1 MNGRSEVFIMVDKKL
16 NYEVDDI
23 LFDYKL
29 FDTLRAID
37 EHKSQRKA
45 ASSLNISHTV
55 LNRRILN
62 AENSL
67 NKKLVTVS
75 NKGSSLTEYARGILS
90 DYEIYEQRLD
100 DDDVITI
107 SGGFVSCEFLRQ
119 LAMAYRIDV
128 RILQTDMH
136 SAIKLTNQGM
146 VDILSFDDPVRAYMM
161 NLEPTPLARDNLL
174 LLSNKKEEFR
184 DVHDLDGLKFVEVEE
199 SAHRL
204 AWNTLA
210 DYDLD
215 FDIVRVVNSFHE
227 AIKLVEEDDSLY
239 TFVNK
244 SMSYRCQ
251 YTYDVISKQTQHIIS
266 ALNVKNDTSIENFLN
281 FASHRAQ
288 KLTEKF
294 GFEHI

>member
-1 MNGRSEVFIMVDKKL
+1 MVEDKKL
-16 NYEVDDI
+16 NYEVNDI

-29 FDTLRAID
+29 FDTLKAINI
-37 EHKSQRKA
+37 HKSQRKA
-45 ASSLNISHTV
+45 ANSLNIAHTV
-55 LNRRILN
+55 LNRRILQ
-62 AENSL
+62 AEEL
-67 NKKLVTVS
+67 LDKKLVLVS
-75 NKGSSLTEYARGILS
+75 NKGSVLTDYALDILS
-90 DYEIYEQRLD
+90 DYELYEERLK
-100 DDDVITI
+100 DDDVVTI

-119 LAMAYRIDV
+119 LAMAYHIDV
-128 RILQTDMH
+128 RILQTDMQ

-161 NLEPTPLARDNLL
+161 NLEPVPLARDNLL
-174 LLSNKKEEFR
+174 LLSDKKENFN
-184 DVHDLDGLKFVEVEE
+184 DIHDLNGLNFVEVDG

-215 FDIVRVVNSFHE
+215 FDIVNVVNSFHE
-227 AIKLVEEDDSLY
+227 AIKLVEQEDSLY

-266 ALNVKNDTSIENFLN
+266 ALNVKNDTSIDKFLN
-281 FASHRAQ
+281 YASHRAQ
-288 KLTEKF
+288 KLTEKY

>member
-1 MNGRSEVFIMVDKKL
+1 MVEDKKL
-16 NYEVDDI
+16 NYEVNDI

-29 FDTLRAID
+29 FDTLKAINI
-37 EHKSQRKA
+37 HKSQRKA
-45 ASSLNISHTV
+45 ANSLNIAHTV
-55 LNRRILN
+55 LNRRILQ
-62 AENSL
+62 AEEL
-67 NKKLVTVS
+67 LDKKLVLVS
-75 NKGSSLTEYARGILS
+75 NKGSVLTDYALDILS
-90 DYEIYEQRLD
+90 DYELYEERLK
-100 DDDVITI
+100 DDDVVTI

-119 LAMAYRIDV
+119 LAMAYHIDV
-128 RILQTDMH
+128 RILQTDMQ

-161 NLEPTPLARDNLL
+161 NLEPVPLARDNLL
-174 LLSNKKEEFR
+174 LLSDKKEKF
-184 DVHDLDGLKFVEVEE
+184 DDIHDLDGLNFVEVDG

-215 FDIVRVVNSFHE
+215 FDIVKVVNSFHE
-227 AIKLVEEDDSLY
+227 AIKLVEQEDSLY

-266 ALNVKNDTSIENFLN
+266 ALNVKNDTSIDKFLN
-281 FASHRAQ
+281 YASHRAQ
-288 KLTEKF
+288 KLTEKY

>member
-1 MNGRSEVFIMVDKKL
+1 MVEDKKL
-16 NYEVDDI
+16 NYEVNNV

-29 FDTLRAID
+29 FDTLKAINI
-37 EHKSQRKA
+37 HKSQRKA
-45 ASSLNISHTV
+45 AASLNISHTV
-55 LNRRILN
+55 LNRRILQ
-62 AENSL
+62 AEEL
-67 NKKLVTVS
+67 LDTRLVMVS
-75 NKGSSLTEYARGILS
+75 NRGSVLTDYALDILS
-90 DYEIYEQRLD
+90 DYELYEERLK
-100 DDDVITI
+100 DDDVVTI

-128 RILQTDMH
+128 RILQTDMQ

-161 NLEPTPLARDNLL
+161 NLEPVPLARDNLL
-174 LLSNKKEEFR
+174 LLSNKREDFN
-184 DVHDLDGLKFVEVEE
+184 DIHDLDGLDFVEVDG

-227 AIKLVEEDDSLY
+227 AIKLVEEEDSLY

-251 YTYDVISKQTQHIIS
+251 YTYDIISKQTKHIIS
-266 ALNVKNDTSIENFLN
+266 AVNVKNDTSIDNFLN
-281 FASHRAQ
+281 YASHRAQ
-288 KLTEKF
+288 NLTEKY

>member
-1 MNGRSEVFIMVDKKL
+1 MVEDKKL
-16 NYEVDDI
+16 NYEVNDI

-29 FDTLRAID
+29 FDTLKAINI
-37 EHKSQRKA
+37 HKSQRKA
-45 ASSLNISHTV
+45 ANSLNIAHTV
-55 LNRRILN
+55 LNRRILQ
-62 AENSL
+62 AEEL
-67 NKKLVTVS
+67 LDKKLVLVS
-75 NKGSSLTEYARGILS
+75 NKGSVLTDYALDILS
-90 DYEIYEQRLD
+90 DYELYEERLK
-100 DDDVITI
+100 DDDVVTI

-119 LAMAYRIDV
+119 LAMAYHIDV
-128 RILQTDMH
+128 RILQTDMQ

-161 NLEPTPLARDNLL
+161 NLEPVPLARDNLL
-174 LLSNKKEEFR
+174 LLSDKKEKFN
-184 DVHDLDGLKFVEVEE
+184 DIHDLDGLNFVEVDG

-215 FDIVRVVNSFHE
+215 FDIVNVVNSFHE
-227 AIKLVEEDDSLY
+227 AIKLVEQEDSLY

-266 ALNVKNDTSIENFLN
+266 ALNVKNDTSIDKFLN
-281 FASHRAQ
+281 YASHRAQ
-288 KLTEKF
+288 KLTEKY

>member
-1 MNGRSEVFIMVDKKL
+1 MVEDKKL
-16 NYEVDDI
+16 NYEVNDI

-29 FDTLRAID
+29 FDTLKAINI
-37 EHKSQRKA
+37 HKSQRKA
-45 ASSLNISHTV
+45 ANSLNIAHTV
-55 LNRRILN
+55 LNRRILQ
-62 AENSL
+62 AEEL
-67 NKKLVTVS
+67 LDKKLVLVS
-75 NKGSSLTEYARGILS
+75 NKGSVLTDYALDILS
-90 DYEIYEQRLD
+90 DYELYEERLK
-100 DDDVITI
+100 DDDVVTI

-119 LAMAYRIDV
+119 LAMAYHIDV
-128 RILQTDMH
+128 RILQTDMQ

-161 NLEPTPLARDNLL
+161 NLEPVPLARDNLL
-174 LLSNKKEEFR
+174 LLSDKKEKFN
-184 DVHDLDGLKFVEVEE
+184 DIHDLDGLNFVEVDG

-204 AWNTLA
+204 AWNTLV

-215 FDIVRVVNSFHE
+215 FDIVNVVNSFHE
-227 AIKLVEEDDSLY
+227 AIKLVEQEDSLY

-266 ALNVKNDTSIENFLN
+266 ALNVKNDTSIDKFLN
-281 FASHRAQ
+281 YASHRAQ
-288 KLTEKF
+288 KLTEKY

>member
-1 MNGRSEVFIMVDKKL
+1 MVEDKKL
-16 NYEVDDI
+16 NYEVNDI

-29 FDTLRAID
+29 FDTLKAINI
-37 EHKSQRKA
+37 HKSQRKA
-45 ASSLNISHTV
+45 ANSLNIAHTV
-55 LNRRILN
+55 LNRRILQ
-62 AENSL
+62 AEEL
-67 NKKLVTVS
+67 LDKKLVLVS
-75 NKGSSLTEYARGILS
+75 NKGSVLTDYALDILS
-90 DYEIYEQRLD
+90 DYELYEERLK
-100 DDDVITI
+100 DDDVVTI

-119 LAMAYRIDV
+119 LAMAYHIDV
-128 RILQTDMH
+128 RILQTDMQ

-161 NLEPTPLARDNLL
+161 NLEPVPLARDNLL
-174 LLSNKKEEFR
+174 LLSDKKEKF
-184 DVHDLDGLKFVEVEE
+184 DDIHDLDGLNFVEVDG

-227 AIKLVEEDDSLY
+227 AIKLVEQEDSLY

-266 ALNVKNDTSIENFLN
+266 ALNVKNDTSIDKFLN
-281 FASHRAQ
+281 YASHRAQ
-288 KLTEKF
+288 KLTEKY

>member
-1 MNGRSEVFIMVDKKL
+1 MVEDKKL
-16 NYEVDDI
+16 NYEVNDI

-29 FDTLRAID
+29 FDTLKAINI
-37 EHKSQRKA
+37 HKSQRKA
-45 ASSLNISHTV
+45 ANSLNIAHTV
-55 LNRRILN
+55 LNRRILQ
-62 AENSL
+62 AEEL
-67 NKKLVTVS
+67 LDKKLVLVS
-75 NKGSSLTEYARGILS
+75 NKGSVLTDYALDILS
-90 DYEIYEQRLD
+90 DYELYEERLK
-100 DDDVITI
+100 DDDVVTI

-119 LAMAYRIDV
+119 LAMAYHIDV
-128 RILQTDMH
+128 RILQTDMQ

-161 NLEPTPLARDNLL
+161 NLEPVPLARDNLL
-174 LLSNKKEEFR
+174 LLSDKKEKF
-184 DVHDLDGLKFVEVEE
+184 DDIHDLNGLNFVEVDG

-227 AIKLVEEDDSLY
+227 AIKLVEQEDSLY

-266 ALNVKNDTSIENFLN
+266 ALNVKNDTSIDKFLN
-281 FASHRAQ
+281 YASHRAQ
-288 KLTEKF
+288 KLTEKY

>member
-1 MNGRSEVFIMVDKKL
+1 MVEDKKL
-16 NYEVDDI
+16 NYEVNDI

-29 FDTLRAID
+29 FDTLKAINI
-37 EHKSQRKA
+37 HKSQRKA
-45 ASSLNISHTV
+45 ANSLNIAHTV
-55 LNRRILN
+55 LNRRILQ
-62 AENSL
+62 AEEL
-67 NKKLVTVS
+67 LDKKLVLVS
-75 NKGSSLTEYARGILS
+75 NKGSVLTDYALDILS
-90 DYEIYEQRLD
+90 DYELYEERLK
-100 DDDVITI
+100 DDDVVTI

-119 LAMAYRIDV
+119 LAMAYHIDV
-128 RILQTDMH
+128 RILQTDMQ

-161 NLEPTPLARDNLL
+161 NLEPVPLARDNLL
-174 LLSNKKEEFR
+174 LLSDKKENFN
-184 DVHDLDGLKFVEVEE
+184 DIHDLDGLNFVEVDG

-215 FDIVRVVNSFHE
+215 FDIVNVVNSFHE
-227 AIKLVEEDDSLY
+227 AIKLVEQEDSLY

-266 ALNVKNDTSIENFLN
+266 ALNVKNDTSIDKFLN
-281 FASHRAQ
+281 YASHRAQ
-288 KLTEKF
+288 KLTEKY

>member
-1 MNGRSEVFIMVDKKL
+1 MVEDKKL
-16 NYEVDDI
+16 NYEVNNI

-29 FDTLRAID
+29 FDTLKAINI
-37 EHKSQRKA
+37 HKSQRKA

-55 LNRRILN
+55 LNRRIIQ
-62 AENSL
+62 AEELLDN
-67 NKKLVTVS
+67 KLVSVS
-75 NKGSSLTEYARGILS
+75 NKGSSLTDYALDILS
-90 DYEIYEQRLD
+90 NYELYEERLKD
-100 DDDVITI
+100 DDLITI

-128 RILQTDMH
+128 RILQTDMQ

-161 NLEPTPLARDNLL
+161 NIEPVPLARDNLL
-174 LLSNKKEEFR
+174 LLSNKKEEFNNIG
-184 DVHDLDGLKFVEVEE
+184 DLDGLNFVEVEG

-215 FDIVRVVNSFHE
+215 FDIVNVVNSFHE
-227 AIKLVEEDDSLY
+227 AIKLVEEEDSLY

-266 ALNVKNDTSIENFLN
+266 ALNVKNDSSIDKFLDY
-281 FASHRAQ
+281 ASHRAQ
-288 KLTEKF
+288 KITEKY

>member
-1 MNGRSEVFIMVDKKL
+1 MVEDKKL
-16 NYEVDDI
+16 NYEVNDI

-29 FDTLRAID
+29 FDTLKAINI
-37 EHKSQRKA
+37 HKSQRKA
-45 ASSLNISHTV
+45 ANSLNIAHTV
-55 LNRRILN
+55 LNRRILQ
-62 AENSL
+62 AEEL
-67 NKKLVTVS
+67 LDKKLVLVS
-75 NKGSSLTEYARGILS
+75 NKGSVLTDYALDILS
-90 DYEIYEQRLD
+90 DYELYEERLK
-100 DDDVITI
+100 DDDVVTI

-119 LAMAYRIDV
+119 LAMAYHIDV
-128 RILQTDMH
+128 RILQTDMQ

-161 NLEPTPLARDNLL
+161 NLEPVPLARDNLL
-174 LLSNKKEEFR
+174 LLSDKKEKF
-184 DVHDLDGLKFVEVEE
+184 DDIHDLNGLNFVEVDG

-215 FDIVRVVNSFHE
+215 FDIVKVVNSFHE
-227 AIKLVEEDDSLY
+227 AIKLVEQEDSLY

-266 ALNVKNDTSIENFLN
+266 ALNVKNDTSIDKFLN
-281 FASHRAQ
+281 YASHRAQ
-288 KLTEKF
+288 KLTEKY

>member
-1 MNGRSEVFIMVDKKL
+1 MVEDKKL
-16 NYEVDDI
+16 NYEVNDI

-29 FDTLRAID
+29 FDTLKAINI
-37 EHKSQRKA
+37 HKSQRKA
-45 ASSLNISHTV
+45 ANSLNIAHTV
-55 LNRRILN
+55 LNRRILQ
-62 AENSL
+62 AEEL
-67 NKKLVTVS
+67 LDKKLVLVS
-75 NKGSSLTEYARGILS
+75 NKGSVLTDYALDILS
-90 DYEIYEQRLD
+90 DYELYEERLKD
-100 DDDVITI
+100 EDVVTI

-119 LAMAYRIDV
+119 LAMAYHIDV
-128 RILQTDMH
+128 RILQTDMQ

-161 NLEPTPLARDNLL
+161 NLEPVPLARDNLL
-174 LLSNKKEEFR
+174 LLSDKKEKF
-184 DVHDLDGLKFVEVEE
+184 DDIHDLDGLNFVEVDG

-215 FDIVRVVNSFHE
+215 FDIVKVVNSFHE
-227 AIKLVEEDDSLY
+227 AIKLVEQEDSLY

-266 ALNVKNDTSIENFLN
+266 ALNVKNDTSIDKFLN
-281 FASHRAQ
+281 YASHRAQ
-288 KLTEKF
+288 KLTEKY